1 MKGVLCMRRRWSVL
15 FGLFCM
21 MAMLSSAYA
30 DEADLIAKIDAVV
43 SEGPENGNYFVG
55 ANDVYMWLKMKKT
68 DFVVVD
74 VRIGEKALSAYKSAH
89 VPGAVYIPYNEMF
102 KPENLQKL
110 PKDKKII
117 FVCHMGASESLLI
130 VPMRLLGYDAYGM
143 LLGMAGWQKDY
154 PAAEYVQGL
163 IDAPKTKNYP
173 LEREK

>member
-1 MKGVLCMRRRWSVL
+1 MKIINILVCL
-15 FGLFCM
+15 FFVVTIISFAFAEDSNLVT
-21 MAMLSSAYA
+21 
-30 DEADLIAKIDAVV
+30 KIDAVV

-117 FVCHMGASESLLI
+117 LVCHMGASESLLI

>member
-1 MKGVLCMRRRWSVL
+1 MKIIKILLCLV
-15 FGLFCM
+15 FVIAIAFPT
-21 MAMLSSAYA
+21 YA
-30 DEADLIAKIDAVV
+30 DDLELVKKIDTVV
-43 SEGPENGNYFVG
+43 SQGPENGNYFVG

-68 DFVVVD
+68 DFLAVD
-74 VRIGEKALSAYKSAH
+74 VRIGENALNVYKAAH
-89 VPGAVYIPYNEMF
+89 IPGAIYIPYNEIF

-117 FVCHMGASESLLI
+117 FVCHMGASEALLI
-130 VPMRLLGYDAYGM
+130 VPMRMLGYDAYGM

-173 LEREK
+173 LESGKSEKETK